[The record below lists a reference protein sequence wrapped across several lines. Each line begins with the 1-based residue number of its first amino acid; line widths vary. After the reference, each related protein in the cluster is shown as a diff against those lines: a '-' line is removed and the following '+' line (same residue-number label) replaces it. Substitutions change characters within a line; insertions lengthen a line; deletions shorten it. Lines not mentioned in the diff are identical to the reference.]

1 MATQAAV
8 LAGFTTTCLIE
19 IHIPDDTS
27 AFAKSVLHLAAIFS
41 ICSNITCVSLST
53 ITSIWGSGKAL
64 RGKDGSMD
72 EAVEGMNNERH
83 LIFKSFA
90 CGLGGNLLTVLAAC
104 VITMEFP
111 TSLLACCVVLYTAWL
126 IYYNA
131 YRIQNKFHLAD
142 AVRLDD
148 LTKIPNGNQ
157 SQRSYYD
164 ADHDVN
170 NDGKVDTK
178 SPLLEN
184 SGKLGTVSV
193 SGRRKSA
200 IDIV

>member
-19 IHIPDDTS
+19 INIPATTS
-27 AFAKSVLHLAAIFS
+27 PFAKSILHLAAIFS

-72 EAVEGMNNERH
+72 EAVEGMNNERS

-90 CGLGGNLLTVLAAC
+90 SGLAGNLMTVLAAC
-104 VITMEFP
+104 IITMEFP
-111 TSLLACCVVLYTAWL
+111 TSIVASCGVLYTAWL
-126 IYYNA
+126 IYHNA
-131 YRIQNKFHLAD
+131 CRIQNKFHLAD

-148 LTKIPNGNQ
+148 LTRYASGEVPTRN
-157 SQRSYYD
+157 YYASSEREQTD
-164 ADHDVN
+164 D
-170 NDGKVDTK
+170 K
-178 SPLLEN
+178 SDPKAPLLVEN
-184 SGKLGTVSV
+184 KALPPSSN
-193 SGRRKSA
+193 RRKSA
-200 IDIV
+200 FDIV